1 MHDLDVALD
10 GIAQRVERAAG
21 FAVIASDDKIGVI
34 DHVPVALHH
43 AAGGVMVLQY
53 GDGIAAREKG
63 FVPLPLRRAPVL
75 RLSGERDGGFKRYI
89 GVILAQR
96 ENSLAEIE
104 IAPLGHTA
112 DEPVKAGFVY
122 RFQRIV
128 QRPFQ
133 SPAAR
138 IVFVIAPWQLFGP
151 VARKGAGRLAHAHHI
166 LLPLL

>member
-1 MHDLDVALD
+1 MHDLDIALN
-10 GIAQRVERAAG
+10 GVAQRVERAAG
-21 FAVIASDDKIGVI
+21 FAVVAGNDEIGVI

-43 AAGGVMVLQY
+43 AAGGVVLLQY
-53 GDGIAAREKG
+53 GDGIAAREKR

-75 RLSGERDGGFKRYI
+75 RLSCKRDGGFERD
-89 GVILAQR
+89 VCMILAQR
-96 ENSLAEIE
+96 ENGLAEIE
-104 IAPLGHTA
+104 VAPLRHAA

-122 RFQRIV
+122 RFQCIE

-138 IVFVIAPWQLFGP
+138 IVFIVAPRQLFGA
-151 VARKGAGRLAHAHHI
+151 VAGKGAGWLAHAHHI